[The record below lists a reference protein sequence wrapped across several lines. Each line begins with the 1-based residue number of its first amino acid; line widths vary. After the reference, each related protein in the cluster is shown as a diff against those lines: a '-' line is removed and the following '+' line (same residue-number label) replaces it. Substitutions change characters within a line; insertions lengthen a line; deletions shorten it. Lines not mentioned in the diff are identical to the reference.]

1 MAALLRTPLSFAA
14 LLLVALL
21 IVLAVIGP
29 WIVPHDPLATN
40 VARALEPPSA
50 EYWFGTDQVGRDLF
64 SRVIVATRLD
74 LFIAVAAVA
83 LSCLLGSALGGA
95 CGLLGGRLDR
105 WVGRLTEVLMAFPL
119 FVIAL
124 ALVAVLGNSV
134 VNIIYATAL
143 INLPFYLRF
152 ARAEVAIRREAGYV
166 QAARLGGYGE
176 GALLFRVL
184 LPNLLPT
191 LAVQVSLNLGWAM
204 LNAAG
209 LSFLGLGVRPPTPE
223 WGILASEG
231 APYIVTGQWWVAA
244 WPCLALVLAVLAF
257 NLAGDALRDLL
268 DPRRR
273 R

>member
-1 MAALLRTPLSFAA
+1 
-14 LLLVALL
+14 
-21 IVLAVIGP
+21 
-29 WIVPHDPLATN
+29 VPHDPLATN

-74 LFIAVAAVA
+74 LLIAVAAVA

-143 INLPFYLRF
+143 INLPFYL
-152 ARAEVAIRREAGYV
+152 
-166 QAARLGGYGE
+166 
-176 GALLFRVL
+176 
-184 LPNLLPT
+184 
-191 LAVQVSLNLGWAM
+191 
-204 LNAAG
+204 
-209 LSFLGLGVRPPTPE
+209 
-223 WGILASEG
+223 
-231 APYIVTGQWWVAA
+231 
-244 WPCLALVLAVLAF
+244 
-257 NLAGDALRDLL
+257 
-268 DPRRR
+268 
-273 R
+273 